1 MNPYPEESLPLNI
14 ITSII
19 DDIII
24 KIEKDN
30 ELVKHIQRLP
40 SEITRYIYEEYIEA
54 QLIYE
59 SLDSAIDDIRSER
72 LDTVLVRPLIPIIL
86 SKSKYI
92 AICRRIPEFNIV
104 YIEHKIRNKK
114 SFQLMC
120 KGNSFA
126 TAILFYRYH

>member
-1 MNPYPEESLPLNI
+1 MNPIQEESSPLDI

-40 SEITRYIYEEYIEA
+40 SDITRYIYEEYIEA

-59 SLDSAIDDIRSER
+59 SLVSAIDDVRSER
-72 LDTVLVRPLIPIIL
+72 LDPVLIRPLIPIIL
-86 SKSKYI
+86 SKPKYI

-114 SFQLMC
+114 SFKLMC
-120 KGNSFA
+120 NGNSFA
-126 TAILFYRYH
+126 TAILFYCYH